1 MTQDEETAE
10 KLPPP
15 GFVMATRKSPYTT
28 LIGPFYE
35 IPDDADGR
43 RGFWVSGVHI
53 NNAGIIH
60 GGMVMSF
67 TDNLLARAVSNSG
80 AGPAV
85 TLHMT
90 TDFVGPAHLG
100 DWVEGKAKII
110 RRTRTLVFV
119 EGEVFTRK
127 RLMMTAKGVFR
138 RLGRSH
144 ENSHENS
151 HEGRG

>member
-144 ENSHENS
+144 ENSHE
-151 HEGRG
+151 GRG

>member
-1 MTQDEETAE
+1 MAVEEEASC
-10 KLPPP
+10 KPPPP
-15 GFVMATRKSPYTT
+15 GFVAATRKSPYTA

-35 IPDDADGR
+35 IPDDAEGR
-43 RGFWVSGVHI
+43 RGFWVSKDHI

-100 DWVEGKAKII
+100 DWVEGKARIV
-110 RRTRTLVFV
+110 RTTRTLVFV
-119 EGEVFTRK
+119 EGEVSTRK
-127 RLMMTAKGVFR
+127 HLMMTAKGVFR
-138 RLGRSH
+138 RLGH
-144 ENSHENS
+144 H
-151 HEGRG
+151 HGRDR

>member
-15 GFVMATRKSPYTT
+15 GFVMATRKSPYTP

>member
-1 MTQDEETAE
+1 
-10 KLPPP
+10 
-15 GFVMATRKSPYTT
+15 
-28 LIGPFYE
+28 
-35 IPDDADGR
+35 
-43 RGFWVSGVHI
+43 
-53 NNAGIIH
+53 
-60 GGMVMSF
+60 MVMSF

-100 DWVEGKAKII
+100 DWVEGRVNIV
-110 RRTRTLVFV
+110 RCTRTLVFV

-138 RLGRSH
+138 RLSRNHKGRS
-144 ENSHENS
+144 
-151 HEGRG
+151 